1 MAEQNKININY
12 LHTLALQE
20 SETDT
25 IQEIDS
31 NLYNSISDLIKNLK
45 SEGYDGVKEKINQAM
60 IKMISDTTSMLL
72 KLRLEKATLE
82 SSHQS
87 VLLDEEKY
95 ILITHGTDTMCETAK
110 LLGESS
116 IDKTIVLFGSMVPY
130 AVNGSDAFFNFGCA
144 LGSVQLLKVGVYI
157 AMNGRILPWNDVE
170 KNRSLGIFQTLHS

>member
-45 SEGYDGVKEKINQAM
+45 SEEYDGVKEKINQAM
-60 IKMISDTTSMLL
+60 IKMISDTTSALL

-82 SSHQS
+82 NSNQS

-95 ILITHGTDTMCETAK
+95 ILDSKKEMLERKEVILSGI
-110 LLGESS
+110 L
-116 IDKTIVLFGSMVPY
+116 
-130 AVNGSDAFFNFGCA
+130 NG
-144 LGSVQLLKVGVYI
+144 K
-157 AMNGRILPWNDVE
+157 PH
-170 KNRSLGIFQTLHS
+170 SLDDQ

>member
-1 MAEQNKININY
+1 MSKQNEININY

-45 SEGYDGVKEKINQAM
+45 SEEYDGVKEKINQAM
-60 IKMISDTTSMLL
+60 IKMITDTTSMLL

-82 SSHQS
+82 NSNQS

-95 ILITHGTDTMCETAK
+95 ILDSKKEMLERKEAILSGI
-110 LLGESS
+110 L
-116 IDKTIVLFGSMVPY
+116 
-130 AVNGSDAFFNFGCA
+130 NG
-144 LGSVQLLKVGVYI
+144 K
-157 AMNGRILPWNDVE
+157 PH
-170 KNRSLGIFQTLHS
+170 SLDDQ